1 MGGVKKGRG
10 PAAAPPFVPLA
21 GEMGG
26 EWDRVEAALL
36 GDGLPAVSERCAAGG
51 EAEGAGSSS
60 HSFDFPGE
68 APAGTWNPEFA
79 PLEAEAYLLQMSHE
93 DGNRSW
99 AVRVGRGGSVY
110 SLRGEFGEA
119 MPPQR
124 LEGAPWVDTVLQW
137 VGVDTGLND
146 PAAGRPWF
154 VHQAGAYMRD
164 PDLEGHPFYSP
175 TLAARCTARECSV
188 SSWGQQAHVPTNFTS
203 PILFTTRLRD
213 CGRGVLEYSVA
224 LHNMG
229 ESRLKYF
236 NVPWTAVRSASLRD
250 VFHGSG
256 SGEEIGTAFP
266 TEWDWPSPGLRH
278 LNPVPSFG
286 EDLPIPSAAETG
298 GYTLFAQEVEA
309 RTPFPAPKG
318 LSLVIGAGG
327 CRASPG
333 HSKSWSLSTV
343 KCSLE
348 PLPAEPSPNSCR
360 QCDLILRVVERDVA
374 VRIRG
379 VLHWAYQAK
388 SLYFWPAEEEGTPTA
403 AEIFAPGDVLR
414 VERPPGKPWD
424 ENLALGF
431 VHGVDAR
438 SRVRVGGTNPRRDAV
453 VYTVN
458 YMQAEVAPGETLVK
472 RSYILSG
479 PLKGMAEEVEAAWVP
494 ETSTNLL
501 TADYAGQG
509 RALHLF
515 IAKEDSPTDDSPQ
528 SFGVG
533 LAEDFPF
540 CQGRCSS
547 VCEGLS
553 APGPALRPLFSVS
566 CGGAYYVGFDPYGL
580 SPTSTSSVR
589 PWRCIEGPDPLERPE
604 WKVLGWFSPGEG
616 GCDRL
621 LGEKSR
627 LDVDICEKLRRQND
641 GGDAGQEF
649 LGDRTVP
656 KTRRRSAFLVV
667 IVTVAI
673 LGGFVGFFLH
683 RRRRLRELRLRLARE
698 QIALRGSL

>member
-1 MGGVKKGRG
+1 
-10 PAAAPPFVPLA
+10 
-21 GEMGG
+21 MGG

-36 GDGLPAVSERCAAGG
+36 GDGLPAVSERCTAGG
-51 EAEGAGSSS
+51 EAEGAGSTS

-79 PLEAEAYLLQMSHE
+79 PLEAEAFLLQISHGG
-93 DGNRSW
+93 GNRSW
-99 AVRVGRGGSVY
+99 ALRVGRGGSVY
-110 SLRGEFGEA
+110 SLRGGFGEA
-119 MPPQR
+119 MPPQS

-137 VGVDTGLND
+137 VGVDTEQND

-154 VHQAGAYMRD
+154 VHQAGAYMGD
-164 PDLEGHPFYSP
+164 ADLEGRPFYSP
-175 TLAARCTARECSV
+175 TLAARCIARECSV

-203 PILFTTRLRD
+203 PVLFTTRLRD

-224 LHNMG
+224 LHNIG
-229 ESRLKYF
+229 NDESRLKYF

-250 VFHGSG
+250 VFHGG
-256 SGEEIGTAFP
+256 GPGEALEEIGAA
-266 TEWDWPSPGLRH
+266 WPSPGLRH

-309 RTPFPAPKG
+309 RTPFPGPEG
-318 LSLVIGAGG
+318 LSLVIASGG

-333 HSKSWSLSTV
+333 HSKSWGLSTV

-379 VLHWAYQAK
+379 VLHWAYRAE
-388 SLYFWPAEEEGTPTA
+388 SLYFWPAEEEEGTPTA
-403 AEIFAPGDVLR
+403 AEIFAPGDVLQ
-414 VERPPGKPWD
+414 VERPPGRPWD

-458 YMQAEVAPGETLVK
+458 YMNAEVAPGETLVK

-479 PLKGMAEEVEAAWVP
+479 PLKGMAEEAEAAWAP
-494 ETSTNLL
+494 ETVTDLVK
-501 TADYAGQG
+501 ADRAGQG
-509 RALHLF
+509 RVLHLF
-515 IAKEDSPTDDSPQ
+515 IAKEDSPPTDDSPQ
-528 SFGVG
+528 RFGVG

-553 APGPALRPLFSVS
+553 APGPALRPLFVVS
-566 CGGAYYVGFDPYGL
+566 CGGAHYVGFDPYGL

-589 PWRCIEGPDPLERPE
+589 PWRCTEGPDPLARPE
-604 WKVLGWFSPGEG
+604 WKILGWFSPSEG

-621 LGEKSR
+621 LGGKVR
-627 LDVDICEKLRRQND
+627 LDLDMCENLRRQDD
-641 GGDAGQEF
+641 GGDAGRGF
-649 LGDRTVP
+649 LGEKIVP
-656 KTRRRSAFLVV
+656 KTAFLVFLVV
-667 IVTVAI
+667 IVIGVI
-673 LGGFVGFFLH
+673 LGGCVGFFFLH